1 VPLRLQAQGSFAR
14 TVHEEWHGFVGVSAA
29 RSSPRKLGAGYLG
42 YKQYAC
48 TSLLYCSVLYA
59 MLTCPLVTDY

>member
-1 VPLRLQAQGSFAR
+1 VPLRLQAQGGFAR

-42 YKQYAC
+42 YKRSTRVQV
-48 TSLLYCSVLYA
+48 YCSVLYA
-59 MLTCPLVTDY
+59 MLTCPLVTNY